1 MVVTMKKRKG
11 ETRNNACSYLGYR
24 KTKRSEQ
31 VCSGAKGI
39 ELVITNGG

>member
-11 ETRNNACSYLGYR
+11 EASDDACGHLGYR

-31 VCSGAKGI
+31 VCSGARDI
-39 ELVITNGG
+39 ELVKTNGG